1 VHKESSA
8 PDLFMCRLWKARKQK
23 ESVSL
28 SRIVAGVVRRVCDR
42 AKVLLNDIVCGRGLS
57 AGRSARAAGAYSA
70 FLRLRDN
77 MHTITYDHHRLAAR
91 VAADAS
97 NQGEG
102 RNGYAL
108 VT

>member
-8 PDLFMCRLWKARKQK
+8 PDLFMCMCRLWKARKQK

-42 AKVLLNDIVCGRGLS
+42 AKVLLNDIVCCGLS

-91 VAADAS
+91 VAAACI
-97 NQGEG
+97 EP
-102 RNGYAL
+102 R
-108 VT
+108 